1 MDQQRKVI
9 VGLPA
14 YNEENGLPKLLTKL
28 INVKSQISS
37 PFSILVINDGSSDGT
52 EDILKNYA
60 KQYPFINYLNH
71 ETNKGLGQAMK
82 TMFEHTVETFN
93 DNDLLITL
101 DSDNT
106 HNPAIIPELIKKI
119 DDENLDVVI
128 ASRFTKGG
136 KEIGLS
142 AVRKIYSR
150 GAKVFLK
157 TFYPIPFVNDYSC
170 GYRAYRVGYLKKAS
184 TIYDGKLITT
194 NGFECMVE
202 ILARFSKI
210 GVHAGEFPLRLEYH
224 LKEGQSKLP
233 VVRTIIGYFSLLK
246 KVRKPTYQK

>member
-1 MDQQRKVI
+1 MNSNRKIV

-14 YNEENGLPKLLTKL
+14 FNEESGLPKLLEKL
-28 INVKSQISS
+28 IDLKGQM
-37 PFSILVINDGSSDGT
+37 PKTFSILVVNDGSSDKT
-52 EDILKNYA
+52 EEILQTYA
-60 KQYPFINYLNH
+60 NKYPFVQYINH
-71 ETNKGLGQAMK
+71 EVNKGLGKAMQ
-82 TMFEHTVETFN
+82 TLLQHAVVTFEEE
-93 DNDLLITL
+93 DILITL
-101 DSDNT
+101 DADNT
-106 HNPAIIPELIKKI
+106 HNPSIIPGLIKKL
-119 DDENLDVVI
+119 DAEDLDVVI

-142 AVRKIYSR
+142 VTRKMYSR
-150 GAKVFLK
+150 GAKLFLK

-170 GYRAYRVGYLKKAS
+170 GYRAYRVGYLKKAYS
-184 TIYDGKLITT
+184 IYNGKLITT

-233 VVRTIIGYFSLLK
+233 VVKTIVGYFKLLG
-246 KVRKPTYQK
+246 KVKKPTLQK